1 MPTSRLIKTTTAVL
15 LTLLLTTPLARAADA
30 PAPAPATATDVVLSG
45 LTAYQE
51 KGAAEAIT
59 AWLKGSAMEGSKEAL
74 SQASQFERIET
85 FYGKLTGWEVLREQP
100 IAATS
105 TLLFVSMNYEKG
117 PIFARFHLY
126 RGAAGWMIANFD
138 FNTKPEAVMPSVL
151 LEK

>member
-1 MPTSRLIKTTTAVL
+1 MPSRLTRTTTTLL

-30 PAPAPATATDVVLSG
+30 PPPAPPAAATDIVLAG
-45 LTAYQE
+45 LKAYQE
-51 KGAAEAIT
+51 KGATEAIA
-59 AWLKGSAMEGSKEAL
+59 AWIKGSAMDGSKEAL
-74 SQASQFERIET
+74 SQAGQFERIET
-85 FYGKLTGWEVLREQP
+85 FYGKLTGWEVLREEP

-105 TLLFVSMNYEKG
+105 TLIFVSMNYEKG

-126 RGAAGWMIANFD
+126 RGSTGWMIANFD